1 MKVILLEDVEG
12 LGRGGEVLDVKDGY
26 GRNFLLPRKL
36 ALKATRSNLKIVEQ
50 RKKIYEAQRIK
61 EKQEAEELAR
71 KISELSLTIIKKV
84 GESDTLYGSVTTGE
98 IVEAL
103 KNEGFEIDKRKIE
116 MEEPI
121 KTLGMFIV
129 KVKLY
134 PEVVAD
140 LKVWVVKE

>member
-1 MKVILLEDVEG
+1 MKVILVEDVEG
-12 LGRGGEVLDVKDGY
+12 LGRGGEILDVKDGY

-36 ALKATRSNLKIVEQ
+36 ALKATKSNLKIVEQ
-50 RKKIYEAQRIK
+50 KKRIYETQRIK

-71 KISELSLTIIKKV
+71 KIAELSLTIVKKV

-98 IVEAL
+98 IVDAL